1 MGMDPFLNVTSVL
14 FAVFLLSMSLKLSC
28 TLLALNFVDLTL
40 AISGISLY
48 TSNK

>member
-14 FAVFLLSMSLKLSC
+14 FAVFLLC